1 MRLAITIHEMAIA
14 VPSIIPKDLRQDAEK
29 PAQIRNS
36 TPCRAGPQSWEHGL
50 HQPVIAIGGGFMRKL
65 FIGSLVLSFLALGLT
80 SASAQD
86 RRRRQPHTGSEAV
99 GFEVG
104 AFVPD
109 DDQFNS
115 DLLVNGLFEY
125 YVRPRV
131 SLRTEFGFTDP
142 GHTREPVDSLRQV
155 PLRLDVNYNWEGGV
169 WHPFVGAGIGA
180 YFLRNKDNGVPFGNT
195 MVQAGTNF
203 GGGVEYF
210 LNRRVTVKGEAR
222 YHRIDQPLGG
232 PDPSGWALTLG
243 LKHYY

>member
-1 MRLAITIHEMAIA
+1 
-14 VPSIIPKDLRQDAEK
+14 
-29 PAQIRNS
+29 
-36 TPCRAGPQSWEHGL
+36 
-50 HQPVIAIGGGFMRKL
+50 MRK
-65 FIGSLVLSFLALGLT
+65 FFVGSFVLGILALSVAT
-80 SASAQD
+80 ASAQD

-104 AFVPD
+104 AFVPN

-131 SLRTEFGFTDP
+131 SLRTEFGLTDP

-195 MVQAGTNF
+195 FTEPGINL
-203 GGGVEYF
+203 GGGLESTF
-210 LNRRVTVKGEAR
+210 S
-222 YHRIDQPLGG
+222 IDE
-232 PDPSGWALTLG
+232 
-243 LKHYY
+243 

>member
-1 MRLAITIHEMAIA
+1 MVRSA
-14 VPSIIPKDLRQDAEK
+14 
-29 PAQIRNS
+29 
-36 TPCRAGPQSWEHGL
+36 
-50 HQPVIAIGGGFMRKL
+50 
-65 FIGSLVLSFLALGLT
+65 GSLLRAVHHLQPALRPRSDKLDLSATTLSQPGPSCPDRNGACTLLKRLMEEVDARFFVGLFVLGILALSVAT
-80 SASAQD
+80 ASAQD

-104 AFVPD
+104 AFVPN

-131 SLRTEFGFTDP
+131 SLRTEFGLTDP
-142 GHTREPVDSLRQV
+142 GHTREPVHLLRQV

-195 MVQAGTNF
+195 FTEPGIN
-203 GGGVEYF
+203 G
-210 LNRRVTVKGEAR
+210 RR
-222 YHRIDQPLGG
+222 P
-232 PDPSGWALTLG
+232 
-243 LKHYY
+243 

>member
-1 MRLAITIHEMAIA
+1 
-14 VPSIIPKDLRQDAEK
+14 
-29 PAQIRNS
+29 
-36 TPCRAGPQSWEHGL
+36 
-50 HQPVIAIGGGFMRKL
+50 MRKF
-65 FIGSLVLSFLALGLT
+65 FIGSLVLSIFALSVAT
-80 SASAQD
+80 ASAQD

-104 AFVPD
+104 AFVPN

-131 SLRTEFGFTDP
+131 SLRTEFGLTDP

-180 YFLRNKDNGVPFGNT
+180 YFLRNKDNGVPFGTTYTEPGINL
-195 MVQAGTNF
+195 
-203 GGGVEYF
+203 GGGLEYF
-210 LNRRVTVKGEAR
+210 LNRRVTLKGEAR
-222 YHRIDQPLGG
+222 YHRIDSLPGG

-243 LKHYY
+243 MKRYY